1 MTSGSGS
8 VLATRT
14 LAVGGKRVLVT
25 IGRPCPDQSAE
36 DSAYICRIDIDGM
49 AIAPIRLESSADTPA
64 RTVAI
69 GLRRTAEHLD
79 VGLAEL
85 LSDANI
91 GIAPYRHPAAGLVG
105 SGPS

>member
-1 MTSGSGS
+1 
-8 VLATRT
+8 
-14 LAVGGKRVLVT
+14 
-25 IGRPCPDQSAE
+25 
-36 DSAYICRIDIDGM
+36 M

>member
-1 MTSGSGS
+1 M
-8 VLATRT
+8 ATRT

-25 IGRPCPDQSAE
+25 IRRPRPDQSAE
-36 DSAYICRIDIDGM
+36 VPAYICRIDIDGM

-69 GLRRTAEHLD
+69 GLRRTAEHLE

-85 LSDANI
+85 LSDAQI
-91 GIAPYRHPAAGLVG
+91 GIAPYRHPR
-105 SGPS
+105 